1 MGASRHAADGPVPDG
16 TATGDAVAD
25 VLLVPP
31 DAGPATTVGARVR
44 GTTSLRRFAAALPWW
59 VPVLAVYLASRA
71 WTAGLLLLAADRQP
85 LARERWWPQAHPP
98 YAAFVGRWWDGWW
111 YGRIATQGYPAQLPV
126 DPDGSVAMN
135 EWAFFPLFP
144 ALGRGVM
151 AVTGAS
157 WEVVAPTLSLVL
169 GGVAVLVVD
178 RVVRRGA
185 PRAVA
190 AWPGLPLAGVAVLCA
205 YPAAV
210 VLQTAYTESLA
221 LLLVATSLLLVV
233 RRSYLVACLPVL
245 ALGLTR
251 SVAAPLA
258 VVVVV
263 HAWTRLRAEGHLP
276 RDQLVRLGALL
287 AVTLLSAGLWPLWV
301 GWATGTP
308 DAFVRTQE
316 AWRDGAG
323 FGLFAGGARLSAHG
337 TAGLAVG
344 LLGAA
349 AALWLLTRPAAR
361 RLGPVL
367 LTWLVAYLVY
377 LAAVTDL
384 ISSIFR
390 FTLLAF
396 PLAPLVLG
404 LVTGSRARRAVWC
417 GAVLV
422 VLLAAQA
429 AWVWTV
435 WRFVPGEGGF
445 LAAP

>member
-1 MGASRHAADGPVPDG
+1 MGSARRASRGPVETPGVG
-16 TATGDAVAD
+16 TQERPRPGRDVALTDARRTAA
-25 VLLVPP
+25 P
-31 DAGPATTVGARVR
+31 
-44 GTTSLRRFAAALPWW
+44 LRRIAGALPWW
-59 VPVLAVYLASRA
+59 VPVVGVYLVSRA
-71 WTAGLLLLAADRQP
+71 WTAGLLLVAAAHEP
-85 LARERWWPQAHPP
+85 VARARWWPAPHPP
-98 YAAFVGRWWDGWW
+98 YDAFVGRWWDGWW
-111 YGRIATQGYPAQLPV
+111 YGRIAAQGYPPELPYAA
-126 DPDGSVAMN
+126 DGTVAMN
-135 EWAFFPLFP
+135 EWAFFPLYP
-144 ALGRGVM
+144 LLGRGVM
-151 AVTGAS
+151 ELTGAP
-157 WEVVAPTLSLVL
+157 WETVAPTLSLVL
-169 GGVAVLVVD
+169 GAAAVLVVD
-178 RVVRRGA
+178 RLVRAGA
-185 PRAVA
+185 PRAVE
-190 AWPGLPLAGVAVLCA
+190 AWPGLPLASVAVLCA

-221 LLLVATSLLLVV
+221 LLLVATSLLLIV

-276 RDQLVRLGALL
+276 RGQLVRQGTLL
-287 AVTLLSAGLWPLWV
+287 AVTLLSAALWPLWV
-301 GWATGTP
+301 ARATGTP

-316 AWRDGAG
+316 AWRDGGG
-323 FGLFAGGARLSAHG
+323 FGLFAGWGRLSAHG

-344 LLGAA
+344 LIGAA
-349 AALWLLTRPAAR
+349 AVTWLLTRPAAR
-361 RLGPVL
+361 RLGAVL

-404 LVTGSRARRAVWC
+404 LVTGGRARRAVWC
-417 GAVLV
+417 GALLV

-435 WRFVPGEGGF
+435 WRFVPGEDGF
-445 LAAP
+445 FAAP